1 MRSSLLR
8 WCVAVILVHTGN
20 QHGQT
25 AWGEPANMADGH
37 HAVDLTPLVRQGL
50 EQPVYLTHAGDGS
63 TRLYAVEQPGRIR
76 ILKDGTLLSRS
87 FLDITERVLAGSE
100 RGLLGLAFHP
110 KYSRNGRFFVH
121 YTRKADGATVVA
133 EYHRGSTATS
143 SAPEER
149 ILLTVPQ
156 PYPNHNGGMIS
167 FGPDGYLYIG
177 LGDGGSA
184 GDPENRA
191 QNPDELLGKI
201 LRIDVD
207 RGDPYGIPP
216 DNPFAQGGGR
226 AEIYALG
233 LRNPWR
239 FSFDGKTGELWVADV
254 GQSKWEEID
263 LVTRGGNYG
272 WRAMEGMHCFN
283 PPTSCRTPQVTSPIF
298 EYSHEKGR
306 CSVIGG
312 HVYRGRELPNLTG
325 TYVYGDYC
333 TGEIFTLPSSPKD
346 SHGSPPRQ
354 LIKTSFKISSFG
366 EDPTGELYVLDHNG
380 GIYRLSAP

>member
-1 MRSSLLR
+1 MRPSFLR

-25 AWGEPANMADGH
+25 ACGEPAHMTDGH
-37 HAVDLTPLVRQGL
+37 HAVDLTPVVRQGL

-143 SAPEER
+143 SSPEER
-149 ILLTVPQ
+149 ILLTLPQ
-156 PYPNHNGGMIS
+156 PYPNHS
-167 FGPDGYLYIG
+167 
-177 LGDGGSA
+177 
-184 GDPENRA
+184 
-191 QNPDELLGKI
+191 
-201 LRIDVD
+201 
-207 RGDPYGIPP
+207 
-216 DNPFAQGGGR
+216 
-226 AEIYALG
+226 
-233 LRNPWR
+233 
-239 FSFDGKTGELWVADV
+239 
-254 GQSKWEEID
+254 
-263 LVTRGGNYG
+263 GGNYG

-312 HVYRGRELPNLTG
+312 YVYRGRELPNLTG